1 MLRFANLDLVGWA
14 VKTGMWV
21 HSPLDAWKPATKTF
35 FEHLKLGSGTGAVS
49 LLATYAFVTAVLTVG
64 VKLMA
69 ANVKKFI
76 VAFSIIFFIGMACYT
91 LGANAYIA
99 ANETQWA
106 KQGIH
111 WGMGLS
117 AVCQTI
123 FRLLCNAEPQGSAL
137 ASETGQNTTMAL
149 PFTRSYGTKPTS
161 AKRLSSELLRL
172 SPMTKI
178 CPADTIKSG

>member
-1 MLRFANLDLVGWA
+1 MLFR
-14 VKTGMWV
+14 
-21 HSPLDAWKPATKTF
+21 SWKPATKTF

-49 LLATYAFVTAVLTVG
+49 LLATYVFVTAVLAVG

-76 VAFSIIFFIGMACYT
+76 VAFSIIFFIGMVCYT

-117 AVCQTI
+117 TEAGLI
-123 FRLLCNAEPQGSAL
+123 LALLVGILISNVAPGLAEWLKSACRPEL
-137 ASETGQNTTMAL
+137 FVKIAIVIMGAELGVKAAQ
-149 PFTRSYGTKPTS
+149 RDRKS
-161 AKRLSSELLRL
+161 ACRERV
-172 SPMTKI
+172 
-178 CPADTIKSG
+178 